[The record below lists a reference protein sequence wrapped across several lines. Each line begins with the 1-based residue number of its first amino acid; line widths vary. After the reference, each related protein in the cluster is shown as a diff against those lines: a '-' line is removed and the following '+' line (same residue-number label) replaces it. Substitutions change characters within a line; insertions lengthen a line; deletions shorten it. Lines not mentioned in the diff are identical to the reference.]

1 MTARGA
7 GAVSCA
13 VKLLNFGL
21 SVEATINPAQV
32 APSHQPVRS
41 LVDRVAGG
49 KVEKVCWRP
58 DGVRR

>member
-1 MTARGA
+1 MTARG
-7 GAVSCA
+7 GRSC
-13 VKLLNFGL
+13 VVRRQT
-21 SVEATINPAQV
+21 VEFRLVVGATINPAQV
-32 APSHQPVRS
+32 APSHQSVRA